1 MTREQ
6 HVGRG
11 WPGLLHVED
20 ECPCPQQSCGLIAES
35 DIDPKCEQHPLDRSK
50 TMRSSHAAADCPG
63 VRADAPVEPVDR
75 PIHPLPT
82 ETGDPA

>member
-35 DIDPKCEQHPLDRSK
+35 D
-50 TMRSSHAAADCPG
+50 CPG